1 MAQNGFKFLEFNGV
15 QPVIYGFNGNGV
27 TDLHFQPFCSLFE

>member
-1 MAQNGFKFLEFNGV
+1 MAQRGFKFLEFNGV

-27 TDLHFQPFCSLFE
+27 TDLHVQPFCSLLE